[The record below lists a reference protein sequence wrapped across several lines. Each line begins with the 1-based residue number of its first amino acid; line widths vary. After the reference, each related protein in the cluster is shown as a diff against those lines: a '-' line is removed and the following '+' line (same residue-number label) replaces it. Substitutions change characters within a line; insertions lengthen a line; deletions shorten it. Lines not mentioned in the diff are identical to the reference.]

1 MSELQRRDLIKLA
14 LAATLPVL
22 TDRVQAQ
29 PAWPTKPVRLVVPY
43 AAGGGTDA
51 VARLIAERITQDT
64 KWPIIVDNK
73 PGGAGNIGL
82 DIVAKS
88 AADGYTLGLAQ
99 TANLAI
105 NPVAMERIPFNEKKD
120 FIAIAAV
127 AEVPTIL
134 VVRQEAPWGTLAD
147 LIKAGRTANTPLK
160 QGLAGTGTVGHLA
173 GVMLARQAGLNNV
186 LDIPYKG
193 AAPAITDLL
202 GGQTDC
208 MFATPQAVIGMIK
221 AGRLRALAVTS
232 LNRLSILP
240 GTPTVAE
247 SGYAGF
253 QATDWKML
261 VAPAKTPKDL
271 VQALNAATERALAQP
286 ATRERLAAEGSL
298 PLGGSLEAAARFL
311 QTEQAHW
318 RELIK
323 ASAIKFD

>member
-88 AADGYTLGLAQ
+88 PADGYTLGLAQ
-99 TANLAI
+99 TSNLAI
-105 NPVAMERIPFNEKKD
+105 NPAAMERIPFNEKKD

-147 LIKAGRTANTPLK
+147 LIRAGRNAKTPLK
-160 QGLAGTGTVGHLA
+160 QALAGTGTVGHLA

-286 ATRERLAAEGSL
+286 AMRERLAAEGSL
-298 PLGGSLEAAARFL
+298 PLGGSLEATARFL
-311 QTEQAHW
+311 QTEQARW
-318 RELIK
+318 QELIK

>member
-120 FIAIAAV
+120 FITIAAV

>member
-22 TDRVQAQ
+22 TGRVQAQ

-88 AADGYTLGLAQ
+88 PADGYTLGLAQ
-99 TANLAI
+99 TSNLAI
-105 NPVAMERIPFNEKKD
+105 NPVAMERTPFNEKKD

-147 LIKAGRTANTPLK
+147 LIRAGRNAKTPLK
-160 QGLAGTGTVGHLA
+160 QALAGTGTVGHLA

-298 PLGGSLEAAARFL
+298 PLGGSLEATARFL
-311 QTEQAHW
+311 QTEQARW
-318 RELIK
+318 QELIK

>member
-22 TDRVQAQ
+22 TGRVQAQ

-88 AADGYTLGLAQ
+88 PADGYTLGLAQ
-99 TANLAI
+99 TSNLAI

-147 LIKAGRTANTPLK
+147 LIRAGRNAKTPLK
-160 QGLAGTGTVGHLA
+160 QALAGTGTVGHLA

-298 PLGGSLEAAARFL
+298 PLGGSLEATARFL
-311 QTEQAHW
+311 QTEQARW
-318 RELIK
+318 QELIK

>member
-22 TDRVQAQ
+22 TGRVQAQ
-29 PAWPTKPVRLVVPY
+29 PAWPTKPVLLVVPY

-88 AADGYTLGLAQ
+88 PADGYTLGLAQ
-99 TANLAI
+99 TSNLAI
-105 NPVAMERIPFNEKKD
+105 NPVAMERTPFNEKKD

-147 LIKAGRTANTPLK
+147 LIRAGRNAKTPLK
-160 QGLAGTGTVGHLA
+160 QALAGTGTVGHLA

-298 PLGGSLEAAARFL
+298 PLGGSLEATARFL
-311 QTEQAHW
+311 QTEQARW
-318 RELIK
+318 QELIK